1 MAIGLLVRPLSPAP
15 NRFLGMSQEIRHRI
29 VDLCEQIRDHQ
40 FKYYAQDKPTITDG
54 EFDALLIELKK
65 LEAAHPEFKLADSP
79 SDLVGGGFATHFQ
92 QADHLEKMMSLDNVF
107 DADELTNWFERVAK
121 TSTKNSWLC
130 EVKVDGLAINLRY
143 EKGKLTKALTRGN
156 GVTGEDVTLNIRT
169 IATIPHE
176 LKGKNI
182 PELLEVR
189 GEVFF
194 PIAAFNEF
202 NDQQEE
208 LGKER
213 FANPRNAAAGSLR
226 QKDPRV
232 TASRPL
238 SMVVHGIGAATG
250 VTFDSQSSAYELLKG
265 FGLPTSSRYK
275 VVKSAAEVSEFV
287 AYYADH
293 RHDIEHEI
301 DGIVIKVNE
310 IPIQDEL
317 GFTARAPKWAIACKY
332 PPEEVTT
339 KLLDIKV
346 SVGRTGRVTP
356 FAFMEPVKIA
366 GSTVTNATLH
376 NAEEVV
382 RKGILIGDT
391 VLIRKAGDVIPEVL
405 GPVIAK
411 RDGSE
416 KPFVMPTKCPDC
428 GSKLRAISEGDVD
441 IRCPNTQSCPAQLRE
456 RIYYIGS
463 RVALDIDVLGYEAAS
478 ALLEDK
484 LITDESDL
492 FALTEKDLA
501 KSQFFLKKDGSLG
514 LNVEKFLKGLDA
526 AKSKPLWRILV
537 SLSIRHVGPIAAQ
550 ALAKNFGS
558 VAAISKA
565 SEIELSNTD
574 GVGEVIAQSIIEWF
588 AVDWHQEIITKW
600 QKAGV
605 QLVEVARESTDPQTL
620 KGLTLVVT
628 GSLEDF
634 TRDGVSEV
642 ITSHGGKTSSS
653 VSKKTDFVVAGE
665 AAGSKLAK
673 AEELG
678 VRVLNESEFKTLL
691 AKGPAA
697 LG

>member
-1 MAIGLLVRPLSPAP
+1 
-15 NRFLGMSQEIRHRI
+15 MSNEIRHRI
-29 VDLCEQIRDHQ
+29 VDLCEQIANHNID
-40 FKYYAQDKPTITDG
+40 YYVKDKPTITDG

-65 LEAAHPEFKLADSP
+65 LEVAHPEFKLPDSP

-182 PELLEVR
+182 PEIVEVR

-310 IPIQDEL
+310 IPIQNEL
-317 GFTARAPKWAIACKY
+317 GFTARAPKWAIAYKY

-356 FAFMEPVKIA
+356 FAFMEPVKVA

-376 NAEEVV
+376 NPEEVV

-428 GSKLRAISEGDVD
+428 GSKLRAITEGDVD

-588 AVDWHQEIITKW
+588 AVDWHQKIISKW
-600 QKAGV
+600 EKAGV

>member
-1 MAIGLLVRPLSPAP
+1 
-15 NRFLGMSQEIRHRI
+15 MSQEIRHRI
-29 VDLCEQIRDHQ
+29 VELCEQIRDHQ
-40 FKYYAQDKPTITDG
+40 FKYYAQDKPTISDG
-54 EFDALLIELKK
+54 EFDSLLIELKK

-92 QADHLEKMMSLDNVF
+92 QSDHIEKMASLDNVF
-107 DADELTNWFERVAK
+107 DNDELISWFERVAK
-121 TSTKNSWLC
+121 TSTSNTWLC
-130 EVKVDGLAINLRY
+130 EVKVDGLAINLLY

-169 IATIPHE
+169 IKTIPHE
-176 LKGKNI
+176 LKGKNL
-182 PELLEVR
+182 PDVLEVR

-194 PIAAFNEF
+194 PIEAFNEF

-238 SMVVHGIGAATG
+238 SMVVHGIGAVIG
-250 VTFDSQSSAYELLKG
+250 ISFESQSAAYELLKG
-265 FGLPTSSRYK
+265 FGLPTSSRFK
-275 VVKSAAEVSEFV
+275 VVTSPAEVSEFV

-310 IPIQDEL
+310 IAIQEEL
-317 GFTARAPKWAIACKY
+317 GFTARAPKWAIAYKY

-356 FAFMEPVKIA
+356 FAFMEPVKVA

-416 KPFVMPTKCPDC
+416 KAFVMPTKCPDC
-428 GSKLRAISEGDVD
+428 GSKLRAITEGDVD

-484 LITDESDL
+484 LIVDESDL
-492 FALTEKDLA
+492 FGLTEKDLA

-514 LNVEKFLKGLDA
+514 LNVEKFLKGLDG
-526 AKSKPLWRILV
+526 AKAKPLWRILV
-537 SLSIRHVGPIAAQ
+537 SLSIRHVGPTAAQ

-558 VAAISKA
+558 IAAISEA
-565 SEIELSNTD
+565 SEIELSETD
-574 GVGEVIAQSIIEWF
+574 GVGAVIAQSIIEWF
-588 AVDWHQEIITKW
+588 SIDWHQEIISKW

-605 QLVEVARESTDPQTL
+605 QLVEVAKESSEPQTL
-620 KGLTLVVT
+620 VGLTLVVT

-642 ITSHGGKTSSS
+642 IALHGGKSSSS
-653 VSKKTDFVVAGE
+653 VSKKTDYLVAGE

-678 VRVLNESEFKTLL
+678 VRVLNESEFKILL
-691 AKGPAA
+691 ASGPKA